1 MEGSDLTIHKLRE
14 SLTETQIAQ
23 FIASLSEQEAMAL
36 MYDWRFWARPNQILP
51 DWAWR
56 FALALCGRGYGKCL
70 FLKEKI
76 LTENRGW
83 IEWGDLVVGDI
94 LYTEKGDTTR
104 VTFVHPVRYGDK
116 CYRLTFNDGST
127 IIANSDHRW
136 STLTRKDRLDISR
149 KNLMGA
155 HGRFPI
161 EWVRFDKVSR
171 QGPLLDEGKL
181 LSVKKALDE
190 GMSVNKAAT
199 TFGLRK
205 KSINKIKNEYGS
217 FKGYSFE
224 RVPSHRVK
232 TTEEIASTLLRGDG
246 GRRFNHCIPT
256 CYPLAMEKKHLPIH
270 PYLLGLWLGDGRS
283 NSGAVTG
290 YLRKCSEQI
299 KTLRDLGVE
308 VGDWMESSP
317 NNPECKK
324 GWYRVK
330 GLTSTL
336 RDLGLYENKHIPR
349 DYLFSCEED
358 RRWLLMGLLDTDGS
372 CRKDGV
378 IEFCNTNKDLID
390 GCEWLATSLG
400 YVPKVKLHP
409 KGPNNIAPLYKVS
422 FTTREPVFNV
432 PHKLANQSSG
442 GTIKGT
448 LCRYIVHVEEIE
460 SVPVRCIT
468 VDNPNETYLVG
479 KALIVSMNT
488 RMGSEWVIER
498 AKAGKGPISLV
509 GQTSADVRDVM
520 VEAGPS
526 SIMMCSPPDF
536 MPLYEPSK
544 RRLTWPNGVTATTF
558 SGDEPGQLR
567 GPQSQC
573 LVAGTKVIVD
583 GKERNI
589 ETLSVGTEVLTR
601 FGYFEVEAVRD
612 YQSEVGSVKFSN
624 GSSLRGTFNH
634 PVWSLDRN
642 DWIWMR
648 NLREK
653 ETVTTGMSQKM
664 VTSVAG
670 LIEKQL
676 SSTDGCGPILMDQF
690 QKGLSFTIRMGT
702 DRITVLPT
710 WKLFQTQITQNC
722 TLEMAIRE
730 LLTEPMSKN
739 VFLVDENTLLRK
751 ITGQGSVKNVA
762 PEKLKREGKR
772 FGHVVT
778 VGKNFCLVSETS
790 VANVVSTWGGVGSET
805 VYSLQVAGPREY
817 IANDIVVHNT
827 VWIDELPK
835 FDDPQEAFDQ
845 VSFGLRIGDARCL
858 ITTTPTPH
866 KIIKELYTDAI
877 NQKTLKSGAK
887 RVHLITGSTMDNSDN
902 LDPDALEDMV
912 AKYEGTRLGE
922 QELHGKILWEAENA
936 LWKQSDIDRDRTV
949 ESQVPHFRMSCI
961 GVDPTVG
968 DPGKTVIDEC
978 GIMTGGLGYDG
989 HGYLTGDYT
998 FKGTPAQWAGKIAA
1012 LLNNGA
1018 FDFVVAEKNNG
1029 GLLVTETLKSYG
1041 VPEARIILVH
1051 ASQGKLT
1058 RAEPISLL
1066 SEQGKIHHVGEY
1078 VQLEQELVCY
1088 EGKGRSPNRLDA
1100 FVWLFTFLLLG
1111 KENREVSVRT
1121 KRF

>member
-56 FALALCGRGYGKCL
+56 FALALCGRGFGKMLCNSTPC
-70 FLKEKI
+70 I
-76 LTENRGW
+76 TTSGW
-83 IEWGDLVVGDI
+83 KRHGDLGVGDKVFD
-94 LYTEKGDTTR
+94 ENGVPCN
-104 VTFVHPVRYGDK
+104 VTGFYPQPRLK
-116 CYRLTFNDGST
+116 CYRLHFSDST
-127 IIANSDHRW
+127 HVDAGAEHYWRVW
-136 STLTRKDRLDISR
+136 GHKDRKQYLRQDKSDSTKR
-149 KNLMGA
+149 T
-155 HGRFPI
+155 FPPANWAGFRESSAKS
-161 EWVRFDKVSR
+161 EW
-171 QGPLLDEGKL
+171 G
-181 LSVKKALDE
+181 
-190 GMSVNKAAT
+190 VNY
-199 TFGLRK
+199 L
-205 KSINKIKNEYGS
+205 
-217 FKGYSFE
+217 
-224 RVPSHRVK
+224 
-232 TTEEIASTLLRGDG
+232 TTEQLINNFTHSSRNDANWCIPTTQPLQMSEVPLPVEPYLAGLWVGDG
-246 GRRFNHCIPT
+246 GR
-256 CYPLAMEKKHLPIH
+256 
-270 PYLLGLWLGDGRS
+270 G
-283 NSGAVTG
+283 TG
-290 YLRKCSEQI
+290 
-299 KTLRDLGVE
+299 
-308 VGDWMESSP
+308 
-317 NNPECKK
+317 
-324 GWYRVK
+324 
-330 GLTSTL
+330 
-336 RDLGLYENKHIPR
+336 
-349 DYLFSCEED
+349 
-358 RRWLLMGLLDTDGS
+358 
-372 CRKDGV
+372 
-378 IEFCNTNKDLID
+378 
-390 GCEWLATSLG
+390 
-400 YVPKVKLHP
+400 
-409 KGPNNIAPLYKVS
+409 S
-422 FTTREPVFNV
+422 FTTHSNDAVYYEKAIVEGGYRVGVNKSDPSKEYAWVLSALDGFCKDINTSFPDKNIPDIYLHNSMENRLAFLQGLMDSDGHSRKSTVEFCSMRKDHAEAVMWLARSLGQKPVLV
-432 PHKLANQSSG
+432 AGEAKLNGKSYGTRYRVHWKPNSELTNPFRIPRKKGALQFDCAQQSRNNHRMVVDWEDLGERDGYSC
-442 GTIKGT
+442 I
-448 LCRYIVHVEEIE
+448 
-460 SVPVRCIT
+460 SV
-468 VDNPNETYLVG
+468 DSPNRLYLAG
-479 KALIVSMNT
+479 EALIPTSNT
-488 RMGSEWVIER
+488 RMGAEWIIER

-601 FGYFEVEAVRD
+601 FGYFEVEAVRN

-624 GSSLRGTFNH
+624 GRELRGTFNH
-634 PVWSLDRN
+634 PVWSLDRS
-642 DWIWMR
+642 DWVWMK
-648 NLREK
+648 NLREN
-653 ETVTTGMSQKM
+653 ETVTSGMSQKM

-751 ITGQGSVKNVA
+751 ITGQGSAKNVA

-805 VYSLQVAGPREY
+805 VYSLQVAGLREY

-936 LWKQSDIDRDRTV
+936 LWKQSDIDRDRVV

-1088 EGKGRSPNRLDA
+1088 EGKGKSPNRLDA